1 MMIWRKVLVIENQ
14 DLQSMAWSLIAFH
27 SVDMAKNVTKAHK
40 IWEDTPG
47 KKGQKHGV
55 SNVRTVH
62 LPPKKS
68 LSGWSI
74 EKYRGRWDLITD
86 HLDDKPNPQGDA
98 PATD

>member
-1 MMIWRKVLVIENQ
+1 
-14 DLQSMAWSLIAFH
+14 MAWSLIAFH